1 MITRKSIVLGTR
13 GSRLALL
20 QAQYIANELKRL
32 YPFLSFRVEKIRT
45 EGDKPSPS
53 VSLGKGMFVKELEV
67 ALVKEEIDV
76 AVHSFKDVPT
86 SLLSGLTIAAV
97 SQREDPRDVLVSRR
111 ADSLDMLPHGARM
124 GTGSLRR
131 AAQIKAIRPDLTIL
145 DIRGNVNTRLEKLRQ
160 GYFDGIIMAAAGMI
174 RLSLTNHITQYLP
187 LHTFLPCPGQGA
199 LAVEVRKK
207 DEEMKELLS
216 SLNHESTA
224 KAIMAERAFLQSLGG
239 GCRTPIAALGKVD
252 NSVLRLTGMVADP
265 DGKRL
270 LRLAMEGD
278 AGDPEKIGM
287 LLGQKLLDMGAREIL
302 DGK

>member
-1 MITRKSIVLGTR
+1 MKEGIALGTR

-20 QAQYIANELKRL
+20 QTQYIANELKRL
-32 YPFLSFRVEKIRT
+32 YPFLSFKVEKIRT

-67 ALVKEEIDV
+67 ALVKGKIDM

-97 SQREDPRDVLVSRR
+97 SQREDPRDVLVSRK

-124 GTGSLRR
+124 GTGSPRR
-131 AAQIKAIRPDLTIL
+131 AAQIKAIRPDLSIL

-174 RLSLTNHITQYLP
+174 RLSLDKHITQYLP

-207 DEEMKELLS
+207 DEEMKGLLS
-216 SLNHESTA
+216 SLNHEPTA
-224 KAIMAERAFLQSLGG
+224 KAIMAERTFLRVLGG
-239 GCRTPIAALGKVD
+239 GCRTPIAALGKVEG
-252 NSVLRLTGMVADP
+252 SVLRLTGMVAAP
-265 DGKRL
+265 DGGRL
-270 LRLAMEGD
+270 LRADMEGD
-278 AGDPEKIGM
+278 AGDPEKVGT
-287 LLGQKLLDMGAREIL
+287 LLGQKLLEMGAKEIL

>member
-1 MITRKSIVLGTR
+1 MKESIVLGTR

-20 QAQYIANELKRL
+20 QAQYIVNELERL

-67 ALVKEEIDV
+67 ALVKEEIDM

-86 SLLSGLTIAAV
+86 LLLSGLTIAAV

-124 GTGSLRR
+124 GTGSPRR
-131 AAQIKAIRPDLTIL
+131 AAQIKAIRPDLSIL

-187 LHTFLPCPGQGA
+187 LYTFLPCPGQGA

-216 SLNHESTA
+216 SLNHEPTA
-224 KAIMAERAFLQSLGG
+224 KAIMAERTFLRVLGG

-252 NSVLRLTGMVADP
+252 NSVLRLTGMVAAL

-278 AGDPEKIGM
+278 AGDPEKVGT
-287 LLGQKLLDMGAREIL
+287 LLGQKLLEMGAKEIL

>member
-1 MITRKSIVLGTR
+1 MKESIVLGTR

-20 QAQYIANELKRL
+20 QAQYIVNELERL

-67 ALVKEEIDV
+67 ALVKEEIDM

-86 SLLSGLTIAAV
+86 LLLSGLTIAAV

-124 GTGSLRR
+124 GTGSPRR
-131 AAQIKAIRPDLTIL
+131 AAQIKAIRPDLSIL

-187 LHTFLPCPGQGA
+187 LYTFLPCPGQGA

-216 SLNHESTA
+216 SLNHEPTA
-224 KAIMAERAFLQSLGG
+224 KAIMAERTFLRVLGG

-252 NSVLRLTGMVADP
+252 NSVLRLTGMVAAL

-270 LRLAMEGD
+270 LRLAMEGG
-278 AGDPEKIGM
+278 AGDPEKVGT
-287 LLGQKLLDMGAREIL
+287 LLGQKLLEMGAKEIL

>member
-20 QAQYIANELKRL
+20 QAQYIVNELERL

-67 ALVKEEIDV
+67 ALVKEEIGM

-131 AAQIKAIRPDLTIL
+131 AAQIKAIRPDLSIL

-174 RLSLTNHITQYLP
+174 RLSLDKHITQYLP
-187 LHTFLPCPGQGA
+187 LHTFPPCPGQGA

-207 DEEMKELLS
+207 DEEMKRLLFP
-216 SLNHESTA
+216 LNHEPTA
-224 KAIMAERAFLQSLGG
+224 KAITAERTFLRVLGG
-239 GCRTPIAALGKVD
+239 GCRTPIAALGKVEG
-252 NSVLRLTGMVADP
+252 NILRLTGMVAAP
-265 DGKRL
+265 DGGRL
-270 LRLAMEGD
+270 LRADMEGN
-278 AGDPEKIGM
+278 AGDPEKVGT
-287 LLGQKLLDMGAREIL
+287 LLGQKLLEMGAKEIL